1 MIINKRTVLKESTKI
16 HIRKNE
22 SKSKSNKNI
31 ILSNMPKLNDRINK
45 SDDCLEN
52 KTIKIDSDMIN
63 FQNEI
68 NIV

>member
-1 MIINKRTVLKESTKI
+1 
-16 HIRKNE
+16 
-22 SKSKSNKNI
+22 
-31 ILSNMPKLNDRINK
+31 MPKLNDRINK